1 MRGMGSSEHLLYAHS
16 RLPHTGRE
24 HRGTLLGLE
33 VSTELVGSKRSEQWG
48 QLSAALS
55 LNNVRLK
62 STADWT
68 YVRCGGEAVT
78 TAWLGSWEG
87 SVSVLRNLSPMQDG
101 PRDCWIDGDPK
112 RLRICFH
119 SECSPSALL
128 EREPTEPEKTLSTD
142 RWDRERKK
150 CVYVCA
156 CVCVYVYLCRQ
167 CVSID
172 PQSSSTFWKKIC
184 QMGIRTFTH
193 TSQKKKE
200 ALIHYWRYSVST
212 ILSRK

>member
-1 MRGMGSSEHLLYAHS
+1 MSHKNTQGGGLREEGWVVQLLLTGTGDTKMRGMGSSEHLLYAHS

-78 TAWLGSWEG
+78 TA
-87 SVSVLRNLSPMQDG
+87 
-101 PRDCWIDGDPK
+101 
-112 RLRICFH
+112 
-119 SECSPSALL
+119 
-128 EREPTEPEKTLSTD
+128 
-142 RWDRERKK
+142 
-150 CVYVCA
+150 
-156 CVCVYVYLCRQ
+156 
-167 CVSID
+167 
-172 PQSSSTFWKKIC
+172 
-184 QMGIRTFTH
+184 
-193 TSQKKKE
+193 
-200 ALIHYWRYSVST
+200 
-212 ILSRK
+212 